1 MASYDDKFNQAFS
14 YLSRPDIT
22 NPTGDKPIC
31 YVTYDVRD
39 AIDMKRIIKETLIPK
54 AKYYGFEVKLFSIG
68 QRILEYLNNYPDK
81 DELLDDSY
89 SEDEIFESLAVET
102 QETKWMEKA
111 ILDFQE
117 QVKSAEHPLIVV
129 TDLEMLHPLYK
140 MGLIENTIYNKITV
154 PMLVLYP
161 GEAQGFAKRF
171 LNFYKL
177 DGNYRSKN
185 F

>member
-1 MASYDDKFNQAFS
+1 MASYDEKFNQALS

-39 AIDMKRIIKETLIPK
+39 AILMKSIVKETLIPK
-54 AKYYGFEVKLFSIG
+54 AKYFNFEVKLLSIG
-68 QRILEYLNNYPDK
+68 QLIHSYLVNYPDK
-81 DELLDDSY
+81 EELLDDSY
-89 SEDEIFESLAVET
+89 TEDEIFESLAIET
-102 QETKWMEKA
+102 QQTKWIEKA

-117 QVKSAEHPLIVV
+117 QVKSIEHPLIVM

-140 MGLIENTIYNKITV
+140 MGLIENTIYNKISV
-154 PMLVLYP
+154 PILVLYP